1 MSKANLASELA
12 CLVEVCSISCQWRSQ
27 GYNTAVR
34 MSGFKIKDYVQ
45 MGFYDIKS
53 TRAERKLTSEQV
65 WIGETPGSLN
75 GQETTDKVG
84 PDNSLKM
91 LHKECFSALLLS
103 CCSRFLAI
111 YQLIYQE

>member
-1 MSKANLASELA
+1 MPKANLASELA

-45 MGFYDIKS
+45 MSFYNIKS
-53 TRAERKLTSEQV
+53 TRVERKLTSEQV

-75 GQETTDKVG
+75 GQETMDKVG
-84 PDNSLKM
+84 PDNSLKTCCIKNAF
-91 LHKECFSALLLS
+91 LHFCFLVVAGFWQFIS
-103 CCSRFLAI
+103 
-111 YQLIYQE
+111 